1 MFWCNITATKITQT
15 SKRMHMSGTVTCT
28 RMAVSRFE
36 SNFILSYPVEVRDPS
51 PLWHTPFWA
60 CSCWQSLLVPEVHS
74 RIASCPRE
82 SSGCGCGV
90 VFRDRICSNQLTPF
104 WSFHWYCSP
113 LHMAS
118 HPHDKSGT
126 ELASLLSLTLVHHD
140 ASATCQA
147 LQ

>member
-1 MFWCNITATKITQT
+1 MCEVHDVERVIGTFLLSSADNTSDRVQNQIQNMFWCNIATTKITQT

-36 SNFILSYPVEVRDPS
+36 SNFILSYPAELRDPP

-82 SSGCGCGV
+82 PSGCGCGV
-90 VFRDRICSNQLTPF
+90 VFRDRICSDQLTPF
-104 WSFHWYCSP
+104 
-113 LHMAS
+113 
-118 HPHDKSGT
+118 
-126 ELASLLSLTLVHHD
+126 
-140 ASATCQA
+140 
-147 LQ
+147 